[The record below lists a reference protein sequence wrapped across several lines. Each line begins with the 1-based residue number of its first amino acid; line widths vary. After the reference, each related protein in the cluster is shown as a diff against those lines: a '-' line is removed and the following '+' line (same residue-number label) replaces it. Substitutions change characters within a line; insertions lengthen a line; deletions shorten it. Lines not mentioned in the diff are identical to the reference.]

1 MWIKSIRFF
10 QFRNIL
16 DTTINLLPGLNIL
29 VGNNGQGKTNF
40 IEGIHLCLTGD
51 TFRYGENAHLTSYSQ
66 NQSSVSLSVEL
77 KEQSELRFIVENG
90 RKNHWYNGKKI
101 SSNRLSN
108 QFPVVLFSPES
119 LATVKEGSGERR
131 DLIDHFLFTC
141 PNLNYQGLFDDYM
154 RILKSKNKVLKS
166 LSDQVISREQAIGLL
181 DSYEEKFLELATE
194 VSFHRIQGIIH
205 IFEDVKKVANDLYP
219 TPVEI
224 SVEYLISDKNAL
236 HYQKEQIRQNLRN
249 RLSELKIAEMA
260 VGHSLVGPHKHE
272 IKFLINNKDS
282 RSFCS
287 QGQQR
292 ALILSFKLAQLMYHR
307 RVYGTVPILF
317 LDDVLSELDGQTRA
331 NLVKLLNVTEGQIFI
346 TTTDRYL
353 CRDLTNETQRYIAVD
368 NGNFSVQ

>member
-1 MWIKSIRFF
+1 MWIKTIRYYN
-10 QFRNIL
+10 FRNISEAQL
-16 DTTINLLPGLNIL
+16 NLLPGLNIL

-40 IEGIHLCLTGD
+40 IEGIFLGLTGE
-51 TFRYGENAHLTSYSQ
+51 TFRYGENAHLASFGKTQ
-66 NQSSVSLSVEL
+66 ASVALVVEN
-77 KEQSELRFIVENG
+77 KDNNELRFIIENS
-90 RKNHWYNGKKI
+90 RKTHWVNGKKL
-101 SSNRLSN
+101 SSHRLST

-141 PNLNYQGLFDDYM
+141 PNLGYQGLFDEYSK
-154 RILKSKNKVLKS
+154 ILKSKNKVLKA
-166 LSDQVISREQAIGLL
+166 LSEQQMGRDQAIHLL
-181 DSYEEKFLELATE
+181 ASYEERFLELAFE
-194 VSFHRIQGIIH
+194 VTFHRIQGIIH
-205 IFEDVKKVANDLYP
+205 IFEDLQKVAKDLYP
-219 TPVEI
+219 IPVEI
-224 SVEYLISDKNAL
+224 SVEYVISDKNAM
-236 HYQKEQIRQNLRN
+236 HYSKEQLRQILNN
-249 RLSELKIAEMA
+249 RLSELKAAEMA
-260 VGHSLVGPHKHE
+260 VGHSLVGPHKHD

-307 RVYGTVPILF
+307 RAYGTVPILF

-353 CRDLTNETQRYIAVD
+353 CRDLTSETQRYISVE
-368 NGNFSVQ
+368 NGSFSVS